1 MSVLERVQ
9 LALDVLFEVFCG
21 ANGLDVQV
29 GLGLLERLA
38 IDVPLVE
45 RLDTNVERSF
55 FAIVICA
62 PMSGWGEG

>member
-1 MSVLERVQ
+1 MFR
-9 LALDVLFEVFCG
+9 G

-29 GLGLLERLA
+29 GLSLLERLA

-45 RLDTNVERSF
+45 RLDTDVERCF

-62 PMSGWGEG
+62 PMSGW

>member
-1 MSVLERVQ
+1 ML
-9 LALDVLFEVFCG
+9 CG

-45 RLDTNVERSF
+45 RLDTNVKRSF

-62 PMSGWGEG
+62 PMSGW

>member
-1 MSVLERVQ
+1 M
-9 LALDVLFEVFCG
+9 FCG

-29 GLGLLERLA
+29 GLSLLERLA

-62 PMSGWGEG
+62 PMSGW